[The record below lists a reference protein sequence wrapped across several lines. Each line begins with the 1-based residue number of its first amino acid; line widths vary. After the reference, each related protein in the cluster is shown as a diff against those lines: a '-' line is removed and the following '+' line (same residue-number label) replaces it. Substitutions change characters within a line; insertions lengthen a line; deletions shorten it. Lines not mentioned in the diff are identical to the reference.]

1 MELFKIIITVMLLVI
16 AIPALDV
23 AVNSIVKK
31 QNNMVINCIVCAAL
45 VGAVICI
52 WVG

>member
-1 MELFKIIITVMLLVI
+1 MELFKIIITVMLVVI

-31 QNNMVINCIVCAAL
+31 QNNMAINCIVCAAL

-52 WVG
+52 WVS